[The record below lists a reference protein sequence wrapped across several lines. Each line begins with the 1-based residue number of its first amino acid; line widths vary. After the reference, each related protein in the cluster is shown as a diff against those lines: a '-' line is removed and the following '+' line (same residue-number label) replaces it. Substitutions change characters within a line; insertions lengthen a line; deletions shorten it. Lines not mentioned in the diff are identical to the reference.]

1 MSNLLKPLKMKNLS
15 LNNRLVMPPM
25 VTAQAENDGRVSKEI
40 LDYYNEKSKGG
51 YISLIIIEHCY
62 VKNGQA
68 SKNQISIAED
78 YFIEDLKKLAD
89 VIHNNGSKAV
99 LQINHAGSLTRKDI
113 TNCIVAPSAVVHP
126 RKLNDLA
133 PKELTINEINEI
145 IESFKDAALRAKQAG
160 FDGVEIHSA
169 HGYLLNQFLSPL
181 TNKRTDEYGG
191 DILSRILL
199 HLQIIRKIRDAVGND
214 YPLFLRLGVSDYIE
228 GGISIE
234 ESKIAAQLFEM
245 AGIDVLDVSGGL
257 CGYEI
262 PGRNEQGYFSE
273 LSEAIKSVVSL
284 PVILT
289 GGITEPDVAEMLLE
303 KSKADLIGVGRAIA
317 KDSLWAKKSIEF
329 LGQNSQKRC
338 YNI

>member
-25 VTAQAENDGRVSKEI
+25 VTSQAENDGRVSKEL

-51 YISLIIIEHCY
+51 YISLIIIEHGY
-62 VKNGQA
+62 VKNGQ
-68 SKNQISIAED
+68 STKNQISIAED

-99 LQINHAGSLTRKDI
+99 MQINHAG
-113 TNCIVAPSAVVHP
+113 CIVAPSAVVNP

-133 PKELTINEINEI
+133 PRELTKNEINEI
-145 IESFKDAALRAKQAG
+145 IESFKDAALRAKKAG

-191 DILSRILL
+191 DILSRILM
-199 HLQIIRKIRDAVGND
+199 HLQIIRKIRNAVGND

-245 AGIDVLDVSGGL
+245 AGIDVLDVTGGL

-262 PGRNEQGYFSE
+262 PERNEQGYFSE

-303 KSKADLIGVGRAIA
+303 EGKADLIGVGRAIA
-317 KDSLWAKKSIEF
+317 KDSLWAKNSVEF
-329 LGQNSQKRC
+329 LGQNTQKMV